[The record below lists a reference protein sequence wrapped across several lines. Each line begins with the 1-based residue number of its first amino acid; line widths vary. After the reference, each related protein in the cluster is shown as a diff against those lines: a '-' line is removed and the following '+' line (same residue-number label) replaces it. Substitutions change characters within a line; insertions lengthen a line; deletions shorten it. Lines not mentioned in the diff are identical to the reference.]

1 MIHAT
6 HDFSAHH
13 PHPVTHRGPSLRL
26 SRLCLSNARPPCAFV
41 RRSRQRARRHRR
53 RRRRRT
59 KRWARRKKRGE
70 SPSCCSGRHAPQ
82 RMRHRSVWVRISPWE
97 YACLPCRRRLEK
109 RCHGFHPRAL
119 AIGLHPCN
127 WADHESAG
135 QSSEQANRSQ
145 LESKPTRSS
154 QAAGQ
159 HSRSAI
165 RRSPSLTKPGPAG
178 RNGIKTRRIRAI
190 LELLMA

>member
-1 MIHAT
+1 MTLKIGYDLRKRLALDLHPRNEIRSQLRYGVTVRQAGGQQRCTGRSDASAVGGLIHAT

-13 PHPVTHRGPSLRL
+13 PHPVTHQGPSLRL

-127 WADHESAG
+127 WAD
-135 QSSEQANRSQ
+135 Q
-145 LESKPTRSS
+145 
-154 QAAGQ
+154 
-159 HSRSAI
+159 
-165 RRSPSLTKPGPAG
+165 
-178 RNGIKTRRIRAI
+178 
-190 LELLMA
+190 